1 VILKMRK
8 IRWQLLIAVGG
19 ILLIILLLI
28 GQTPDLEVSSAQP
41 ARGGVFIEASIGELI
56 RLNPIL
62 DTFNQTDRDI
72 DRLLF
77 RGLVAFDARGNVI
90 PDLAESWAVSAD
102 ATVYTFTIRE
112 DAVWHDGTPV
122 TADDVI
128 YTFSKL
134 QDEDY
139 PGPADLHDMWS
150 QINIIRLDDRIL
162 QFQLP
167 EPFAPFLDYLSLGLL
182 PDHILR
188 GVSASD
194 LIDHPFN
201 LEPIGTGPFQFDR
214 YLTDEEGNIEG
225 ISLLANEDYYNDPP
239 YLERFEI
246 QFFASA
252 QEALEAFEA
261 GQVNGIAGFGEDIL
275 AQVLDDPNLSLF
287 TSRLPEVTLVFLNI
301 QNQENTVIAE
311 KSFRQALMMATNR
324 EWLINQILD
333 GQGIIPH
340 GPIFPGTWAHAS
352 ELPTISF
359 DQAAAMELLDD
370 LGYELPA
377 GATPGTEEYVRSRDG
392 ELLEIE
398 LTYPDSEPYSLLAT
412 LLQQSWQAIGI
423 RVSLRAVPA
432 ESLMSDVLTPRAFE
446 AVLTEIDLSRY
457 PDPDPYP
464 FWHDSQTETGQNYS
478 GFDDRNSSI
487 WLEQARI
494 TPDVLRR
501 AELYRSFQYRFQDQ
515 VPALLLYYPVY
526 SYAVDARLN
535 GITIG
540 PLLDPSDRLSSVT
553 DWYLIA
559 RRTADVE
566 PSPTP

>member
-1 VILKMRK
+1 MRK

-19 ILLIILLLI
+19 LILIVLLLI
-28 GQTPDLEVSSAQP
+28 GQTPDLDSTSAQP
-41 ARGGVFIEASIGELI
+41 VRGGVFIEASIGNLI

-62 DTFNQTDRDI
+62 DSYNQTDRDI
-72 DRLLF
+72 DQLLF
-77 RGLVAFDARGNVI
+77 SGLIRFDARGNAI

-102 ATVYTFTIRE
+102 ATVYTFTLRE
-112 DAVWHDGTPV
+112 DAQWHDGTPV
-122 TADDVI
+122 TSDDVI
-128 YTFSKL
+128 YTYSKL

-139 PGPADLHDMWS
+139 PGPEDLHEMWS
-150 QINIIRLDDRIL
+150 QINIIRLDDSIL

-167 EPFAPFLDYLSLGLL
+167 EPFAPFLDYLAVGLL

-188 GVSASD
+188 GVSAGD

-201 LEPIGTGPFQFDR
+201 LNPIGTGPFLFDR
-214 YLTDEEGNIEG
+214 YLTDEEGTIEG
-225 ISLLANEDYYNDPP
+225 ISLLANEDYYDRPA
-239 YLERFEI
+239 YLDRFEF
-246 QFFASA
+246 QFFDSF
-252 QEALEAFEA
+252 EDALAAFES
-261 GQVNGIAGFGEDIL
+261 GQVNGIAGLEDDTL
-275 AQVLDDPNLSLF
+275 QEVLENPNLSLY
-287 TSRLPEVTLVFLNI
+287 TARLPQVTLIFLNL
-301 QNQENTVIAE
+301 QNQENPILSE
-311 KSFRQALMMATNR
+311 KSLRQALLLSINR

-333 GQGIIPH
+333 GQGIIPQ

-352 ELPTISF
+352 ELPRITF
-359 DQAAAMELLDD
+359 DPQSAMSLLDD

-377 GATPGTEEYVRSRDG
+377 GAAPGTEEYVRTRDDEVL
-392 ELLEIE
+392 ELE
-398 LTYPDSEPYSLLAT
+398 LTYPDSEPYDRLAA
-412 LLQQSWQAIGI
+412 LVQQSWQSIGI
-423 RVSLRAVPA
+423 RVSLRAVPS
-432 ESLMSDVLTPRAFE
+432 ESMLSDVLDPRAFE

-464 FWHDSQTETGQNYS
+464 FWHDSQAETGQNYS

-515 VPALLLYYPVY
+515 LPALLLYYPVY

-535 GITIG
+535 GIAIG
-540 PLLDPSDRLSSVT
+540 PFLDPSDRLNSVA

-566 PSPTP
+566 PTATP